1 MPPCRARSAGTA
13 QYLLISSIVRHP
25 GARNKIT
32 GSTVQDN
39 LTREVA
45 GRVALITGAARRLG
59 AAIAEELH
67 AQGMN
72 LVLHYRNSQREA
84 QDLQRRLNGI
94 RENSVVLIQCD
105 LLNTAK
111 LAATVRQA
119 EAAWG
124 RLDVLVNNA
133 SSFFPTPIGTITE
146 AQWDDLLGSNVK
158 APLFLSQAAAKAL
171 AARRGCIIN
180 IADIHAERPLKH
192 YCVYSMA
199 KAALVMLT
207 KSLARELGPQ
217 VRVNAVAPGAILWP
231 EHNMDDV
238 TKQRIISR
246 TIMRRQGNPRDV
258 SRAVLFLI
266 RDADYTSGAIV
277 NIDGGRALR
286 D

>member
-1 MPPCRARSAGTA
+1 
-13 QYLLISSIVRHP
+13 
-25 GARNKIT
+25 
-32 GSTVQDN
+32 VQDN

-171 AARRGCIIN
+171 AARHGCIVN

-192 YCVYSMA
+192 YCVYSLA

-231 EHNMDDV
+231 EHDMDDV
-238 TKQRIISR
+238 TKQRIVSR

>member
-1 MPPCRARSAGTA
+1 
-13 QYLLISSIVRHP
+13 
-25 GARNKIT
+25 
-32 GSTVQDN
+32 VQDN

-84 QDLQRRLNGI
+84 QDLQRRLNEI

-105 LLNTAK
+105 LLNTEK

-171 AARRGCIIN
+171 AAHRGCIIN

-192 YCVYSMA
+192 YCVYSIA